1 MCKTQ
6 RGFTFVELM
15 IVVTI
20 ISILTS
26 IAIPAYKD
34 YSQDAADNACA
45 MQTKEF
51 TNNYYLADQTH
62 KTLPNNVAGAC
73 IYAATITATT
83 ITAIAKTPGSKTT
96 TCTIATGACI
106 TI

>member
-1 MCKTQ
+1 MFKTQ
-6 RGFTFVELM
+6 RGFTLIELM

-20 ISILTS
+20 IGILSS

-62 KTLPNNVAGAC
+62 KTLPNSVAGAC
-73 IYAATITATT
+73 IYSAIITSTT
-83 ITAIAKTPGSKTT
+83 ISAIAKTPGSKTT
-96 TCTIATGACI
+96 TCTIATGACV